1 LNQVEYYRS
10 PVIPY
15 QHQLHICK
23 EKDTVMP
30 QTPWHGIVVA
40 STLPFKDDLSVDYDR
55 FQEHVRFL
63 ADNGVHGITP
73 NGSLGEY
80 QVLTPEERTRVVEV
94 AVEAAPEGFS
104 VIPGVGAY
112 GSAESRRWTEQAQAA
127 GAHAVLALPPNAY
140 RASDDDVV
148 DHYREIAKVGL
159 PIVAYN
165 NPFDTRVD
173 LTAELLS
180 RLSEIDNVV
189 AVKEFSG
196 DIRRI
201 TSIQRLAPQLDVL
214 CGADDNVF
222 EAALLGVVGWIGGFS
237 NAMPEQCAKIYEYGT
252 TGQVEK
258 GRALY
263 KQLQAAFFWDTTHLF
278 VQAIKLAQ
286 DIAGGYGGP
295 CRPPRNPL
303 SDDVRSQVIK
313 DVEQALAA
321 DL

>member
-1 LNQVEYYRS
+1 MTQ
-10 PVIPY
+10 
-15 QHQLHICK
+15 K
-23 EKDTVMP
+23 
-30 QTPWHGIVVA
+30 PWHGIVVA
-40 STLPFKDDLSVDYDR
+40 STLPFTDDLSVDYDR
-55 FQEHVRFL
+55 FQQHVRYL
-63 ADNGVHGITP
+63 ADNGVDGITP

-80 QVLTPEERTRVVEV
+80 QVLTAKERARVVEA

-112 GSAESRRWTEQAQAA
+112 GSAESLRWTEQAQAA
-127 GAHAVLALPPNAY
+127 GADAVLALPPNSY
-140 RASDDDVV
+140 RASDDEVV
-148 DHYREIAKVGL
+148 AHYREVAKAGL

-165 NPFDTRVD
+165 NPFDTRID

-180 RLSEIDNVV
+180 RVAEIDQVV

-201 TSIQRLAPQLDVL
+201 TSIQRLAPQIDVL
-214 CGADDNVF
+214 SGADDNVF
-222 EAALLGVVGWIGGFS
+222 EATLLGAVGWIGGFS
-237 NAMPEQCAKIYEYGT
+237 NALPQQCAKIYEYGT

-263 KQLQAAFFWDTTHLF
+263 AHLQAAFFWDTTHQF

-286 DIAGGYGGP
+286 DVAGGYGGP
-295 CRPPRNPL
+295 CRAPRGPL
-303 SDDVRSQVIK
+303 PDDVREQVVK

-321 DL
+321 TL

>member
-1 LNQVEYYRS
+1 MTQ
-10 PVIPY
+10 
-15 QHQLHICK
+15 K
-23 EKDTVMP
+23 
-30 QTPWHGIVVA
+30 PWHGIVVA
-40 STLPFKDDLSVDYDR
+40 STLPFTDDLSVDYDR
-55 FQEHVRFL
+55 FQQHVRYL
-63 ADNGVHGITP
+63 ADNGVDGITP

-80 QVLTPEERTRVVEV
+80 QVLTPEERARVVEA

-112 GSAESRRWTEQAQAA
+112 GSAESRRWAEQAREA
-127 GAHAVLALPPNAY
+127 GAQAVLALPPNSY
-140 RASDDDVV
+140 RAGDDEVV
-148 DHYREIAKVGL
+148 AHYVEVAKAGL

-180 RLSEIDNVV
+180 RLAEIDNVV

-214 CGADDNVF
+214 SGADDNVF
-222 EAALLGVVGWIGGFS
+222 EATLLGAVGWIGGFS
-237 NAMPEQCAKIYEYGT
+237 NAMPKQCAKIYEYGT
-252 TGQVEK
+252 TGQVER

-263 KQLQAAFFWDTTHLF
+263 KQLQAAFFWDTTHQF

-286 DIAGGYGGP
+286 DVAGGYGGP
-295 CRPPRNPL
+295 CRAPRGPL
-303 SDDVRSQVIK
+303 SDDVRAQVVK

-321 DL
+321 EL

>member
-1 LNQVEYYRS
+1 MTQ
-10 PVIPY
+10 
-15 QHQLHICK
+15 K
-23 EKDTVMP
+23 
-30 QTPWHGIVVA
+30 PWHGIVVA

-55 FQEHVRFL
+55 FAQHVRYL
-63 ADNGVHGITP
+63 AEHGVDGITP

-80 QVLTPEERTRVVEV
+80 QVLTPQERARVVEV
-94 AVEAAPEGFS
+94 AVEAAPDGFS

-112 GSAESRRWTEQAQAA
+112 GAAEARRWTEQAQAA

-140 RASDDDVV
+140 RAGDDEVLA
-148 DHYREIAKVGL
+148 HYREISNVGL

-180 RLSEIDNVV
+180 RLAEIDTVV

-201 TSIQRLAPQLDVL
+201 TAIGRLAPQLDVL
-214 CGADDNVF
+214 SGADDNVL
-222 EAALLGVVGWIGGFS
+222 EATLLGAVGWIGGFS
-237 NAMPEQCAKIYEYGT
+237 NALPAQCAKIYEYGT
-252 TGQVEK
+252 TGQLDK

-263 KQLQAAFFWDTTHLF
+263 RQLQAAFFWDTTHQF

-286 DIAGGYGGP
+286 DVAGGYGGP
-295 CRPPRNPL
+295 CRAPRGPL
-303 SDDVRSQVIK
+303 PDDIRAQVIK

>member
-1 LNQVEYYRS
+1 MTQ
-10 PVIPY
+10 
-15 QHQLHICK
+15 K
-23 EKDTVMP
+23 
-30 QTPWHGIVVA
+30 PWHGIVVA
-40 STLPFKDDLSVDYDR
+40 STLPFKNDMSVDYDR
-55 FQEHVRFL
+55 FQQHVRYL
-63 ADNGVHGITP
+63 ADSGVDGITP

-80 QVLTPEERTRVVEV
+80 QVLTPEERARVVEV

-112 GSAESRRWTEQAQAA
+112 GSAESRHWTEQAQAA

-140 RASDDDVV
+140 RADNDEVIA
-148 DHYREIAKVGL
+148 HYREVAKVGL
-159 PIVAYN
+159 PVIAYN

-180 RLSEIDNVV
+180 RLAEIDNVV

-201 TSIQRLAPQLDVL
+201 TSIQRLAPQIDVL
-214 CGADDNVF
+214 SGADDNVL
-222 EAALLGVVGWIGGFS
+222 EATLMGAVGWIGGFS
-237 NAMPEQCAKIYEYGT
+237 NAIPKHCAKIYEYGT

-263 KQLQAAFFWDTTHLF
+263 KHLQAAFFWDTTHQF

-286 DIAGGYGGP
+286 DVAGGYGGP
-295 CRPPRNPL
+295 CRAPRGPL
-303 SDDVRSQVIK
+303 SDDIRAQVIK
-313 DVEQALAA
+313 DVEQALAV